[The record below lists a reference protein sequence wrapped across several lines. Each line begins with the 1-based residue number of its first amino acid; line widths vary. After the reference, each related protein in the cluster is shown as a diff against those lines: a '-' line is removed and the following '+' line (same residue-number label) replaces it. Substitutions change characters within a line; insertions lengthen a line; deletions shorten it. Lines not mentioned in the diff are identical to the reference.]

1 MISQTV
7 LIIDDDE
14 DILLVTESCLQLQ
27 GKWQVL
33 TAASGTEGFTI
44 AKQQQP
50 DVILLDLVMPGVDG
64 EATIKMLKN
73 DIMTAE
79 IPVILMT
86 ANNSPKQRSLYLGL
100 GAIAIINKPFEPL
113 EISDQIS
120 NALGN

>member
-1 MISQTV
+1 MSQTV

-14 DILLVTESCLQLQ
+14 DILFVAQSCLQLQ
-27 GKWQVL
+27 GKWQML
-33 TAASGTEGFTI
+33 TASSGTEGFTI
-44 AKQQQP
+44 AKQEQP
-50 DVILLDLVMPGVDG
+50 DVILLDLIMPGVDG
-64 EATIKMLKN
+64 EATMKMLKN

-86 ANNSPKQRSLYLGL
+86 AKNSRQERSLYLEL

-113 EISDQIS
+113 EISAQIS

>member
-1 MISQTV
+1 MSQTV

-14 DILLVTESCLQLQ
+14 DILFVAQSCLQLQ

-33 TAASGTEGFTI
+33 TASSGTEGFTI

-50 DVILLDLVMPGVDG
+50 DVILLDLIMPGVDG
-64 EATIKMLKN
+64 EATMKMLKN

-86 ANNSPKQRSLYLGL
+86 AKNSRQERSLY
-100 GAIAIINKPFEPL
+100 
-113 EISDQIS
+113 
-120 NALGN
+120 